1 MTTGNLPTIG
11 FIGLGQM
18 GAPMVRNLIKAGYR
32 PVIHNRSRAIVETIA
47 AEGADPA
54 SSPREVAERVEI
66 LFSCVGFPADVE
78 RVYLGEGGAI
88 EGARAGQVFCDLST
102 VGPDSHKK
110 IAAQLAEQGV
120 GYLDAP
126 ISGGTTGAEA
136 GTLTIMVGGEKEH
149 FDRVR
154 PMLDVMGQNIHL
166 VGPTGAGA
174 TIKLINQMLNYV
186 NVCGAI
192 EGLILATKAGIE
204 PGLAHEI
211 LRTSSGTSRSLDAVA
226 ATAFSRN
233 FEPGFQADLMHKDV
247 SLAVALG
254 RDLGVRLLA
263 GSLAEQII
271 QEALSAGYGKKTFT
285 APLLVQEQLAGLEV
299 TRRQPGRQTGES

>member
-1 MTTGNLPTIG
+1 MTTGTLPTVG

-18 GAPMVRNLIKAGYR
+18 GAPMVRNLMKAGYR
-32 PVIHNRSRAIVETIA
+32 PVVHNRSRAIVETIA
-47 AEGADPA
+47 KEGADPA
-54 SSPREVAERVEI
+54 GSAREVAERVEI
-66 LFSCVGFPADVE
+66 VLSCVGYPADVE
-78 RVYLGEGGAI
+78 RVYLGEDGAI

-102 VGPDSHKK
+102 VGPDTHQK
-110 IAAQLAEQGV
+110 IAEKLAEKGV

-136 GTLTIMVGGEKEH
+136 GTLTIMVGGEHAH
-149 FDRVR
+149 FERVR
-154 PMLDVMGQNIHL
+154 PLLEIMGQNIHL

-174 TIKLINQMLNYV
+174 TIKLVNQMMNLINA
-186 NVCGAI
+186 CGAI

-226 ATAFSRN
+226 QTAFSRN
-233 FEPGFQADLMHKDV
+233 FEPGFQADLMYKDV

-254 RDLGVRLLA
+254 RALGVRLLS
-263 GSLAEQII
+263 GSLAEQLM
-271 QEALSAGYGKKTFT
+271 QEARSAGYGDKTFT
-285 APLLVQEQLAGLEV
+285 APLLVQEKLAGLEV
-299 TRRQPGRQTGES
+299 TKRQPEGS